1 MIARHAALACVLAI
15 GTGCAAGSQTGGSH
29 SAPNV
34 LTLEEIQGSNETD
47 ALGLIRRLRPAW
59 LRLRSSSRLGGEPA
73 AEPVVYLDNVKYG
86 TIQSLRGLDVHILSE
101 IRYLSGPD
109 ATVQYGTGHSG
120 GAILVTTGR

>member
-1 MIARHAALACVLAI
+1 MRTRLMVLTCVLAI
-15 GTGCAAGSQTGGSH
+15 GTGCAAGSQAGGSR
-29 SAPNV
+29 SEPNV

-47 ALGLIRRLRPAW
+47 ALGLIRHLRPAW
-59 LRLRSSSRLGGEPA
+59 LRLRTSSRLGGEPA

-86 TIQSLRGLDVHILSE
+86 AIQSLRGLDVQILSE

-109 ATVQYGTGHSG
+109 ATMQYGTGHSG